1 MSEYRH
7 TFHNF
12 ILCPYIANWKYNL
25 IKFFKIKCR
34 VRARQ
39 AKSVFLKKVEKRQA
53 KSVFLLKNL
62 TMSVFVSL
70 NA

>member
-1 MSEYRH
+1 MA
-7 TFHNF
+7 
-12 ILCPYIANWKYNL
+12 IKKLNL
-25 IKFFKIKCR
+25 DIFR

-62 TMSVFVSL
+62 GMSVFVS
-70 NA
+70 